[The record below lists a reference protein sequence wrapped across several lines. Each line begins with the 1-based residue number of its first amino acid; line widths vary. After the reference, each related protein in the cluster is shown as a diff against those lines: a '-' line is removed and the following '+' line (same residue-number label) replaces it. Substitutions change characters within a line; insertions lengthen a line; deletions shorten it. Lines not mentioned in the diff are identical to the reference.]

1 MTFDY
6 ENIKSKISS
15 WNLKHQRVFLRADL
29 NVPLENDQI
38 SDDLRLKRILLTLDM
53 LLEKDATIILATHL
67 GRPKNQERNLSTK
80 IIAQWLQD
88 RGYPIHFEPNLEKV
102 NQVTISKHRQKGIIL
117 LENLRFF
124 EGEKSKDHEFAKILR
139 SLADF
144 YINDAFGTAH
154 RSDTSLTL
162 LPQLFDRE
170 KRTIGPLF
178 EQELRILTPI
188 KLHAAH
194 PYIIIL
200 GGGKAKDKIKY
211 IEGFIGKATKILL
224 CPTIAFPFMNIQK
237 ITTGMFIFSD
247 SDYNSEKLIDI
258 TEKARK
264 LNTQIL
270 FPKDYLVAHSTLHG
284 SLSYVDA
291 DNIPNDGHG
300 ISIGPKTIEIYKNE
314 ILNSQTV
321 IFNASMGFPE
331 QPETMKP
338 TYELIKALGETSG
351 YSIVGGGDSVAAVHK
366 ISMQE
371 KINYISTGGG
381 AMLSYLSDN
390 PIPTL
395 DFIA

>member
-88 RGYPIHFEPNLEKV
+88 RGYPIHFEPNLERV

-162 LPQLFDRE
+162 LPQL
-170 KRTIGPLF
+170 
-178 EQELRILTPI
+178 
-188 KLHAAH
+188 
-194 PYIIIL
+194 
-200 GGGKAKDKIKY
+200 
-211 IEGFIGKATKILL
+211 
-224 CPTIAFPFMNIQK
+224 
-237 ITTGMFIFSD
+237 
-247 SDYNSEKLIDI
+247 
-258 TEKARK
+258 
-264 LNTQIL
+264 
-270 FPKDYLVAHSTLHG
+270 
-284 SLSYVDA
+284 
-291 DNIPNDGHG
+291 
-300 ISIGPKTIEIYKNE
+300 
-314 ILNSQTV
+314 
-321 IFNASMGFPE
+321 
-331 QPETMKP
+331 
-338 TYELIKALGETSG
+338 
-351 YSIVGGGDSVAAVHK
+351 
-366 ISMQE
+366 
-371 KINYISTGGG
+371 
-381 AMLSYLSDN
+381 
-390 PIPTL
+390 
-395 DFIA
+395 